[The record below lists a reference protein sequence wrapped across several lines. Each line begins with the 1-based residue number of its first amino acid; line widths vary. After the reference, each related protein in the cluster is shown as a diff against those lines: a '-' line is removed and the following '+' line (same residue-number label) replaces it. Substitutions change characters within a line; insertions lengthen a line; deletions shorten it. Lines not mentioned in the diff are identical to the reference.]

1 MRKAGE
7 GDEAEAVTCVSHSKV
22 SGMALR
28 LVMTSP
34 SKGRVQGMRLGDN
47 VSDQQVTL
55 ITSLTILLEVSLL
68 HASVK

>member
-34 SKGRVQGMRLGDN
+34 SKGRVQGMQLGDN
-47 VSDQQVTL
+47 VS
-55 ITSLTILLEVSLL
+55 
-68 HASVK
+68 ASYTYIFPNHFGSG